1 VIVWAVAFLVLGAAT
16 YVSWWLRRDAVRRRQ
31 MEEAR
36 ERAEISAAA
45 FARGSPATAPIARLS
60 DNLLTAFRSDELPI
74 AEDAERD
81 DQRAIVSALAL
92 AADHLGAAQCVLW
105 RRGTRIEDVIEAVAC
120 ARGVDAPM
128 LAPAERGRLDALL
141 DGDAGDRESSDPRL
155 LMSAVRFHEG
165 GGALTAHFT
174 DEVAVDSA
182 ARQAQLQRHAD
193 LLGTL
198 TELLRVRGEVSHAN
212 RKLRAMMRSAMT
224 LQGSR
229 DPMALERAFAD
240 HAMLVGGAEWA
251 IVVRWDQGAHAGDAR
266 VLTDD
271 APQFWARS
279 TARQASIVGK
289 VCLTGEMKL
298 VTDTR
303 ALVGLAEPVFDDS
316 PLPVGTGSMVV
327 VPLKRGED
335 LSSVVGAVVCGHS
348 VNGAL
353 RNSDATALR
362 DLGVVAAGALDTAWA
377 MQEATERART
387 DTLTGVPN
395 RRHFDEKFEK
405 MIGETDRYG
414 GSSALV
420 LVDVDFFK
428 KVNDSYGH
436 EAGDTVLIA
445 VTQVLSAER
454 RTVDFVAR
462 IGGEELA
469 LLLPQTDS
477 AGALEVAERL
487 RKRIEALQVRA
498 AVGMIGVTASFGVA
512 MYAARSGTGDR
523 LFERADKALY
533 AAKNGG
539 RNRVELAAADGVWTA

>member
-1 VIVWAVAFLVLGAAT
+1 MIAWAVAFLLSGAA
-16 YVSWWLRRDAVRRRQ
+16 VFLWRRHRREAARRRQ
-31 MEEAR
+31 EEEAR
-36 ERAEISAAA
+36 ERAQISAAA
-45 FARGSPATAPIARLS
+45 FARGSPAIAPSARLS

-105 RRGTRIEDVIEAVAC
+105 RRGTRIDDVIEAVAC
-120 ARGVDAPM
+120 ARGVDAPL

-155 LMSAVRFHEG
+155 LMIAVRFHEG

-174 DEVAVDSA
+174 DEVAINPS
-182 ARQAQLQRHAD
+182 ARQSQLQRHAD
-193 LLGTL
+193 VIGTL

-224 LQGSR
+224 MQESR
-229 DPMALERAFAD
+229 DPTALEKAFAD
-240 HAMLVGGAEWA
+240 HSMLVGGAEWA
-251 IVVRWDQGAHAGDAR
+251 IVVRWNQGSSTGDAR
-266 VLTDD
+266 VLTDG

-289 VCLTGEMKL
+289 VCLTGEMK
-298 VTDTR
+298 VVVDTR
-303 ALVGLAEPVFDDS
+303 GIVGLAEPVFDDS
-316 PLPVGTGSMVV
+316 PLPVGTGSLVV
-327 VPLKRGED
+327 VPLKRGLE
-335 LSSVVGAVVCGHS
+335 LSSIVGAVVCGHS

-353 RNSDATALR
+353 RNADATALR
-362 DLGVVAAGALDTAWA
+362 DLGVVAAGALETAWA
-377 MQEATERART
+377 MQAATERAQT
-387 DTLTGVPN
+387 DTLTGVAN
-395 RRHFDEKFEK
+395 RRHFKEKFDT
-405 MIGETDRYG
+405 MIDETDRYG

-420 LVDVDFFK
+420 LVDIDLFK
-428 KVNDSYGH
+428 KVNDTHGH
-436 EAGDTVLIA
+436 EAGDAVLVA
-445 VTQVLSAER
+445 VARLLSAER

-487 RKRIEALQVRA
+487 RKRIEALQVQTA
-498 AVGMIGVTASFGVA
+498 AGLIGVTASFGVA

-533 AAKNGG
+533 AAKNAG
-539 RNRVELAAADGVWTA
+539 RNRVEFAAADGVWTA